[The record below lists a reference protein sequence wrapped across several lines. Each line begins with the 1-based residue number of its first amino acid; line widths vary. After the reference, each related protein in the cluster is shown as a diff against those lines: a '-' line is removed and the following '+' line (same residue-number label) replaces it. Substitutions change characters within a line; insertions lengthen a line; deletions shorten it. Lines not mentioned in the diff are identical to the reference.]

1 MESVGRSPSCAGP
14 DSHHAWNLHLGMD
27 ALGMDAQMNLIDVN
41 EQFATDE
48 QCLAYL
54 EQMRWPAGVRC
65 ITCGADKISRVSRES
80 KSKNKRPT
88 FYQCLEPTCKQQFSA
103 TTGTI
108 FHDSH
113 LPLHKW
119 FLALALI
126 VDAKKG
132 ISAKQLQRHLGIGG
146 YRTAWYLA
154 HRIRK
159 AMAESEG
166 SLLTGI
172 VEVDET
178 YVGGKHKGFGQGPH
192 TGNKD
197 IVIGLRQRGGQLR
210 LIHTQNTTAETL
222 GKYIRDN
229 VAHDV
234 EMIVTDEFAAYPAAM
249 IKAGVHGSKHKTIKH
264 KSGVYVEGDIHT
276 NTVESAFSLF
286 KRGIIGNFH
295 KVSIKHLHRY
305 LSEFED
311 RYNRRKDGDR
321 FEQTMARMVGVIPMP
336 YAELIGREK
345 GEAL

>member
-1 MESVGRSPSCAGP
+1 LDCSQQAEA
-14 DSHHAWNLHLGMD
+14 
-27 ALGMDAQMNLIDVN
+27 MNLIDVH

-54 EQMRWPAGVRC
+54 EQMRWPKGVRC
-65 ITCGADKISRVSRES
+65 VTCGNDKLSKVTRDKASKGKNQRV
-80 KSKNKRPT
+80 T
-88 FYQCLEPTCKQQFSA
+88 FYQCLEPTCKKQFSPTA
-103 TTGTI
+103 GTI

-132 ISAKQLQRHLGIGG
+132 MSAKQLQRHLGIGG

-159 AMAESEG
+159 AMEESEG
-166 SLLTGI
+166 SLLTGT

-178 YVGGKHKGFGQGPH
+178 YVGGKQKGRQFSGRSSEG
-192 TGNKD
+192 TDVNSNKRV
-197 IVIGLRQRGGQLR
+197 VIGLRQRGGPVRMVHAKDATSQT
-210 LIHTQNTTAETL
+210 IGDIIKAHV
-222 GKYIRDN
+222 DPN
-229 VAHDV
+229 VTSV
-234 EMIVTDEFAAYPAAM
+234 MTDEFRVYP
-249 IKAGVHGSKHKTIKH
+249 KALILAGIHGSKHKTIRH
-264 KSGVYVEGDIHT
+264 KNNIYVDGDIHT
-276 NTVESAFSLF
+276 NTVENAFSLF
-286 KRGIIGNFH
+286 KRGIAGNFH

-305 LSEFED
+305 ISEFE
-311 RYNRRKDGDR
+311 RRFNRRDDGDI